1 MNPPD
6 ISEFL
11 ATAEK
16 AADAARAVLGG
27 YFRAPL
33 ELEGK
38 DAPSP
43 VVTRA
48 DRESEQ
54 MLRRVIG
61 TAFPGHRIVGEEFGT
76 TEGQGP
82 NDADHEW
89 VLDPLDGTIA
99 FVCGKPSF
107 VILIALYQGGQPLLG
122 LIDQPTL
129 GERWI
134 GTRGRST
141 LFNRQATSTSGITAL
156 GEARLGTTDPVYFEG
171 TANADWFSRLRGA
184 TRLTSTGS
192 DGYAYG
198 LVASGFLDLVIETGL
213 AWHDA
218 AALAPIIEGAG
229 GMVSDFAGRPLRPGG
244 EKYDVIAAATPQ
256 LAAAALALRG

>member
-1 MNPPD
+1 MADPN
-6 ISEFL
+6 IVEFQSI
-11 ATAEK
+11 AEK
-16 AADAARAVLGG
+16 AAEAASAVLGG
-27 YFRAPL
+27 YFRSPL

-54 MLRRVIG
+54 MLRAVIG
-61 TAFPGHRIVGEEFGT
+61 RAFPGHRIVGEEFGT
-76 TEGQGP
+76 TEGEGP
-82 NDADHEW
+82 NHEQYEW

-107 VILIALYQGGQPLLG
+107 VILIALYRDGQPVLG

-129 GERWI
+129 GERWV
-134 GTRGRST
+134 GTEGRPT
-141 LFNRQATSTSGITAL
+141 LFNRQATRTSGLTEL
-156 GEARLGTTDPVYFEG
+156 GKARLGTTDPVYFDG
-171 TANADWFSRLRGA
+171 TPNADWFSRLRGE
-184 TRLTSTGS
+184 TRITSTGS

-198 LVASGFLDLVIETGL
+198 LVASGMLDLVIESGL

-229 GMVSDFAGRPLRPGG
+229 GKVSDFAGQPLQPGG
-244 EKYDVIAAATPQ
+244 ENYDVIAAATPE
-256 LAAAALALRG
+256 LAAAALAFRG

>member
-1 MNPPD
+1 MTDPA
-6 ISEFL
+6 ISDFL
-11 ATAEK
+11 NTAEK
-16 AADAARAVLGG
+16 AADAASAVLGG

-54 MLRRVIG
+54 MLRKVIG
-61 TAFPGHRIVGEEFGT
+61 TAFPNHRIVGEEFGT
-76 TEGQGP
+76 TEGEGP
-82 NDADHEW
+82 NDAQYEW

-107 VILIALYQGGQPLLG
+107 VVLIALYQGDQPVLG

-129 GERWI
+129 GERWV
-134 GTRGRST
+134 GATGKPT
-141 LFNRQATSTSGITAL
+141 LFNRQPASTSGITAL
-156 GEARLGTTDPVYFEG
+156 CEARLGTTDPVYFEG
-171 TANADWFSRLRGA
+171 TPNAKWFSKLRGE

-198 LVASGFLDLVIETGL
+198 LVASGMRDLVIESGL

-218 AALAPIIEGAG
+218 AALGPVIEGAG
-229 GMVSDFAGRPLRPGG
+229 GVVTDFSGQPFKPGE
-244 EKYDVIAAATPQ
+244 EKYDVIAAATPE
-256 LAAAALALRG
+256 LAAAALLLRR

>member
-1 MNPPD
+1 MSQTD

-11 ATAEK
+11 AIAEK
-16 AADAARAVLGG
+16 AVDAANAVLCR

-61 TAFPGHRIVGEEFGT
+61 DAFPGHRIVGEEFGT
-76 TEGQGP
+76 TEGDGP
-82 NDADHEW
+82 NEEQFEW

-107 VILIALYQGGQPLLG
+107 VILVALYRDGQPVLG
-122 LIDQPTL
+122 VIDQPTL
-129 GERWI
+129 GERWV
-134 GTRGRST
+134 GVRGKPTR
-141 LFNRQATSTSGITAL
+141 FNRQTTSSSGITAL
-156 GEARLGTTDPVYFEG
+156 GEARLGTTDPVYFESS
-171 TANADWFSRLRGA
+171 ANADWFARLRRE
-184 TRLTSTGS
+184 TRLTSTGG

-198 LVASGFLDLVIETGL
+198 LLASGYLDLVIESGL

-218 AALAPIIEGAG
+218 AALTSVIEGAG
-229 GMVSDFAGRPLRPGG
+229 GSLTDFAGQPLRPGG
-244 EKYDVIAAATPQ
+244 EKYDVIAAATAE
-256 LAAAALALRG
+256 LATAALALRD